1 MTSGR
6 AGASSA
12 AIRAALSASD
22 APAACAAA
30 RLEIRQLVTAL
41 AAGLPQVDDPHATW
55 ADLTADVAVRDLL
68 RDALRIVG
76 GE

>member
-1 MTSGR
+1 MTAAR
-6 AGASSA
+6 SA
-12 AIRAALSASD
+12 AIRAALTASD

-30 RLEIRQLVTAL
+30 RLEIRALVTAL
-41 AAGLPQVDDPHATW
+41 AAGLPPVDDPRATL

-76 GE
+76 GA

>member
-1 MTSGR
+1 MTRGA

-12 AIRAALSASD
+12 AIRAAMSAND

-30 RLEIRQLVTAL
+30 RLEIRALVSAL
-41 AAGLPQVDDPHATW
+41 SAGLPPVDDPRASW

-68 RDALRIVG
+68 RDALRIVDVA
-76 GE
+76 

>member
-1 MTSGR
+1 MT
-6 AGASSA
+6 ATSSA

-30 RLEIRQLVTAL
+30 RLEIRQLITAL
-41 AAGLPQVDDPHATW
+41 AAGLPPVDDPRASW

-76 GE
+76 GA